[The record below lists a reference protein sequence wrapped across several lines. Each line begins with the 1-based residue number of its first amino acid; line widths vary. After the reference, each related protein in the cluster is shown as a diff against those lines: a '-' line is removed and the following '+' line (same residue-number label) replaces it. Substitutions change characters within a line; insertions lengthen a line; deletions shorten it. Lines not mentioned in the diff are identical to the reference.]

1 MTYQG
6 KGKKKKEEEKKVE
19 MGPQAGFDVK
29 RVCLSGSRT
38 SWEESSM
45 RSVRGDLSLYHQA
58 VIFHPQSDL
67 PLAITGTDEGVSRL
81 RMDTT

>member
-6 KGKKKKEEEKKVE
+6 KGKKKEKKVE

-29 RVCLSGSRT
+29 HVCLSGSRT

-45 RSVRGDLSLYHQA
+45 RSVRGDLSLSSGGD
-58 VIFHPQSDL
+58 FPS
-67 PLAITGTDEGVSRL
+67 PE
-81 RMDTT
+81 